1 MLSAKGEHKVRSKF
15 QRRLPFACLSRD
27 YSERSN
33 VRQRDV
39 RDTMPM
45 INHSTPR
52 TVAAIRD
59 IAFDNQS
66 GAAEILRRAEGV
78 FSLLR
83 DESSRH
89 APISIEDAQ
98 VSIREASI
106 ALAKAQ
112 PYMSSLLRLA
122 SAALSAARAEA
133 TGRNALE
140 AASRAARGFVES
152 ATNSA
157 HAAAMRAVSLI
168 REGSKVLTHSRS
180 STVLQALLEARRAGK
195 QFKVIA
201 TESRPML
208 EGRKSAHELSSE
220 GIHVTVIADAA
231 ASLFIE
237 SADLILVGADRIT
250 PGHIVNKVG
259 TKMIALAARER
270 GVPIY
275 AVCETS
281 KFVAADYF
289 ADVIR
294 DQRDPSELW
303 PDAPEGVVVQNR
315 YFETIPLVF
324 FTGFVTERGAL
335 SDSEASA
342 CAGEA
347 DIDPEL
353 VDLLRHQIR

>member
-1 MLSAKGEHKVRSKF
+1 
-15 QRRLPFACLSRD
+15 
-27 YSERSN
+27 
-33 VRQRDV
+33 
-39 RDTMPM
+39 MPM
-45 INHSTPR
+45 NNPSTPK

-59 IAFDNQS
+59 IAFDNLS

-78 FSLLR
+78 FSLLM
-83 DESSRH
+83 DESSRR

-112 PYMSSLLRLA
+112 PDMSSLLRLA
-122 SAALSAARAEA
+122 SAALSAARAEV
-133 TGRNALE
+133 TGRDALE
-140 AASRAARGFVES
+140 AAAGAACRFVES

-157 HAAAMRAVSLI
+157 HAAAMHAVSLI
-168 REGSKVLTHSRS
+168 GEGSKILTHSRS
-180 STVLQALLEARRAGK
+180 STVLEALLEARRAGK

-208 EGRKSAHELSSE
+208 EGRKSAHELSSD
-220 GIHVTVIADAA
+220 GIHVTMIADAA

-237 SADLILVGADRIT
+237 SVDLILVGADRIT
-250 PGHIVNKVG
+250 PEHIVNKVG

-281 KFVAADYF
+281 KFVAADYL

-294 DQRDPSELW
+294 DQRDPRELW
-303 PDAPEGVVVQNR
+303 PDAPEGIAVSNS
-315 YFETIPLVF
+315 YFEPTPLAF
-324 FTGFVTERGAL
+324 FNGVITERGAL
-335 SDSEASA
+335 SGSEASA
-342 CAGEA
+342 CAREA
-347 DIDPEL
+347 DIDPGL
-353 VDLLRHQIR
+353 VDLLRYQIR